1 MINEKR
7 EIERALLTVP
17 EACESLGV
25 SRSKLYDLISR
36 GMIRTV
42 KLSSGPKGGC
52 VYGHN
57 IFVITRGNRRRPVEM
72 SDDSLMTFI
81 AGVRP

>member
-1 MINEKR
+1 MVTEKGK
-7 EIERALLTVP
+7 IERALLTVP

-36 GMIRTV
+36 GLIKTV

-52 VYGHN
+52 ACDRRTS
-57 IFVITRGNRRRPVEM
+57 VITRKNKRRPVE
-72 SDDSLMTFI
+72 I
-81 AGVRP
+81 

>member
-1 MINEKR
+1 MINENR

-17 EACESLGV
+17 EACESPGV

-36 GMIRTV
+36 GLIKTV
-42 KLSSGPKGGC
+42 KLSSGPK
-52 VYGHN
+52 
-57 IFVITRGNRRRPVEM
+57 
-72 SDDSLMTFI
+72 